1 MVKIKMLI
9 KQTVRIILLILILPL
24 LFAIT
29 TTAAISELE
38 IIPKNPVPGDDIN
51 IFGVASPNQEIT
63 ITSSFHD
70 IRPVSAGKYRYD
82 LNDIEVPLKPNRFSV
97 ASMNVKN
104 LRVGVRTEIWITKG
118 INASEGVATISFDDV
133 PHGNYD
139 IKIFGDA
146 LNGTS
151 TVEIDVTALAKIK
164 ADSDGNFKTRIGTKG
179 FPTGE
184 YTITAAA
191 PDGASKTITVFS
203 DEEPTSALTSTS
215 MPPTITPTKTP
226 RITPITTPVV
236 LTLAPSVTIAG
247 VTELN
252 VTPQVVVPGETL
264 SISGETSPNE
274 EIWIDSSF
282 ELSLPISDGRY
293 SAEFLG
299 ISFIE
304 GEKKFSARAENIQ
317 NIQMSLSPF
326 TATCNGETIE
336 VSTNILGA
344 TIPLIEKPLEITNGT
359 VTLSF
364 SFPMKISGFDIDIP
378 PGKKDIKISGDA
390 IDDASTVNL
399 KVATSIKVIAD
410 PNGDFILDIHT
421 AGVPFGEF
429 LITAMGL
436 EKTVQIVRTKPTPGP
451 EESPSVSQTPRPSP
465 TPSPSQYQIL
475 GFVIVFAILLAIAYL
490 VLRHKRNFLKK

>member
-1 MVKIKMLI
+1 MLI
-9 KQTVRIILLILILPL
+9 KQTVRILLLILILILILTL

-38 IIPKNPVPGDDIN
+38 IIPKNPVPGDEI
-51 IFGVASPNQEIT
+51 IISGVASPNQEIT
-63 ITSSFHD
+63 ITSSFYD
-70 IRPVSAGKYRYD
+70 IRQVSAGKYRYD

-104 LRVGVRTEIWITKG
+104 LRVGVRTEIWITKS

-146 LNGTS
+146 TNGAS
-151 TVEIDVTALAKIK
+151 TVEIDVTALTEIK

-203 DEEPTSALTSTS
+203 DEEASTPMPASTSALTSTNMS
-215 MPPTITPTKTP
+215 PKTTQ
-226 RITPITTPVV
+226 IIPVV
-236 LTLAPSVTIAG
+236 PTLAPSVTIAG
-247 VTELN
+247 VTELTVN
-252 VTPQVVVPGETL
+252 PQVVVPGEML

-282 ELSLPISDGRY
+282 ELSIPISDGRY
-293 SAEFLG
+293 SEEFLG

-304 GEKKFSARAENIQ
+304 GEKKFSTRAENIK

-344 TIPLIEKPLEITNGT
+344 TIPLIERPLEITNGT

-390 IDDASTVNL
+390 ADDASSVNL
-399 KVATSIKVIAD
+399 KVVSSIKVIAD
-410 PNGDFILDIHT
+410 PNGDFIFDINT

-429 LITAMGL
+429 LITAKGL

-451 EESPSVSQTPRPSP
+451 EESPAVSQTPRPSP
-465 TPSPSQYQIL
+465 TPSPSQYRIL

-490 VLRHKRNFLKK
+490 VLRHKRNA